1 MKFLNNLVNL
11 LIVCLIAF
19 FTIILIFY
27 LSIIII
33 PIIFILKSESIK
45 TNSDHDIILDED
57 FINTINNYDINIDE
71 KIQIQIEKDKIFTT
85 SGHITNNC
93 SLSFQDKV
101 INYLENLKIE
111 ECQSCL
117 SKIKKLKSDGF
128 DPIIIGDDFDIIALD
143 GLVLFQVPEN
153 FEGIKDCRVKMIR
166 NVLIFEMHISRKI
179 SMEEKQFLAPLVKK
193 IAEKLASQKNLVK
206 HYDPILCV

>member
-1 MKFLNNLVNL
+1 M
-11 LIVCLIAF
+11 
-19 FTIILIFY
+19 LIFY
-27 LSIIII
+27 LGILLI
-33 PIIFILKSESIK
+33 PIAFILKSEKIK
-45 TNSDHDIILDED
+45 TNSDHDITLDED
-57 FINTINNYDINIDE
+57 VINAINNYDLNMDE
-71 KIQIQIEKDKIFTT
+71 KIQVQIEKDKIFTT
-85 SGHITNNC
+85 SGHITNSC

-101 INYLENLKIE
+101 INYLENLRIE

-117 SKIKKLKSDGF
+117 SKIIKLKEDGF

-143 GLVLFQVPEN
+143 GLILFQVPEN
-153 FEGIKDCRVKMIR
+153 FEKDKDCRVKMIK

-179 SMEEKQFLAPLVKK
+179 SMEEKQFFAPLVKK